1 MSEKIRY
8 SATMTKFNVN
18 VKKDNIYS
26 CFSLQVLEDSSV
38 RTFPRQFN
46 RIDLGVFDSVANND
60 VFDKINVPCE
70 DYNLKYVMQ
79 YEGLEFEVKLESI
92 SANIKK
98 TKTDV
103 PYTVYNLN
111 FVKEIDK
118 DIDLKLAQFVKYKE
132 EDVETGKKVVKYFS
146 VEMESK
152 E

>member
-70 DYNLKYVMQ
+70 VYNLKYVMQ

-146 VEMESK
+146 VEMDSK